1 MEEKSK
7 KWILSLTGLFG
18 GLVLSWIG
26 NYIYTATNMEG
37 GFDSIFTSIGLFFS
51 NYPYS
56 YAVRVNELPFFV
68 RYGSAIGAAI
78 IGSLSNIIVSLL
90 KSKFRDFWVYFALSF
105 YFLIGLGFILYSVPI
120 SSQYERVS
128 KERNNIEIIKPV
140 ISESEYNLLVSEYY
154 QIKNKD
160 NFEDLRNKIKRTAED
175 NDLSLQ

>member
-1 MEEKSK
+1 MDEKNK
-7 KWILSLTGLFG
+7 KWFLSLTGLFG

-26 NYIYTATNMEG
+26 TYIYTATNMEG
-37 GFDSIFTSIGLFFS
+37 GFDSIVTSIRMFFS

-56 YAVRVNELPFFV
+56 YAVRVNELPFFI
-68 RYGSAIGAAI
+68 RYGYAIGAAI
-78 IGSLSNIIVSLL
+78 IGVLSNLIVSLL
-90 KSKFRDFWVYFALSF
+90 KNKFRDFWVYFALIF
-105 YFLIGLGFILYSVPI
+105 YFIIGVGFILYSIPI

-154 QIKNKD
+154 QIKSKD
-160 NFEDLRNKIKRTAED
+160 HFEDLRNKIKGTAED